1 MYKIFIKPLLF
12 LMNPER
18 AHYFTFSCLKWVLK
32 LPGMKG
38 LFGNLFCSKDARLE
52 TVVAGIRFPNRIGL
66 AAGLDKDAKMV
77 DEFAV
82 LGFGFVEIGTLTP
95 LPQPGNDR
103 PRLFRLPEDAAL
115 INRMGFNNEG
125 VKAAAERLR
134 CRKSDIIVGGN
145 IGKNKITAN
154 ENAGDDYEKCF
165 LELYNVVDYFVVNVS
180 SPNTPGL
187 RELQEKE
194 PLKRLLIRLQKLNA
208 VLEVKSQKTEVKS
221 HPDGYRELEVKSKKA
236 MGSRKPIFLKI
247 APDLTNTQLDEI
259 IEVVNESGIDGIV
272 ATNTT
277 ISRDKLQT
285 PNDKVNAIGAGGLS
299 GKPLTHRSTEVI
311 RYLHQKSGGK
321 ITIIGVGGIHSAEDA
336 KEKLDAGASL
346 VQLYTGF
353 IYEGPALVKKINK
366 KLLGN

>member
-1 MYKIFIKPLLF
+1 MYKTFIKPLLF

-18 AHYFTFSCLKWVLK
+18 AHYFTFSCLEWMLK

-38 LFGNLFCSKDARLE
+38 LFSYLFGSKDTRLE
-52 TVVAGIRFPNRIGL
+52 VVVAGIRFPNRVGL

-103 PRLFRLPEDAAL
+103 PRLFRLPEDEGL

-125 VKAAAERLR
+125 VKAAAERLKR
-134 CRKSDIIVGGN
+134 RKSDIIVGGN

-165 LELYNVVDYFVVNVS
+165 LELYDVVDYFVVNVS

-208 VLEVKSQKTEVKS
+208 VLEVKSQKSEVRSQK
-221 HPDGYRELEVKSKKA
+221 LEVKSKKEVS
-236 MGSRKPIFLKI
+236 SRKPIFLKI

-277 ISRDKLQT
+277 ISRGKLQT
-285 PNDKVNAIGAGGLS
+285 PKDKLNEIGAGGLS
-299 GKPLTHRSTEVI
+299 GKPLTQRSTEVI

-321 ITIIGVGGIHSAEDA
+321 IPIIGVGGIHSAEDA